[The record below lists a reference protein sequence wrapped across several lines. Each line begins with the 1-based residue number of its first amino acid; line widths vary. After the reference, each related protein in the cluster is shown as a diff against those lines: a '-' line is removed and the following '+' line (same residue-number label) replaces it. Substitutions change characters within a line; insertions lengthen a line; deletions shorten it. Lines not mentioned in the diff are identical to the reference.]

1 MSTSKSPK
9 APRLPKQRDPWPSQ
23 SAALQPFEEYSA
35 LTLDGVNLSRQQAA
49 HLTWRGVQ
57 CKTVRLDE
65 SQFDGLR
72 LIDVHFAGCNLA
84 NAQWEELTAERIL
97 FSECQLIG
105 FDAPDARL
113 HDILFSGCQAQFAK
127 LRFSKFKGVRFE
139 RCDLRNADFQ
149 GSDLSGVV
157 FYKCDLTDAQLSGT
171 TLKGTDFRGST
182 IERMR
187 VGIAE
192 LPGAIVE
199 PVQAAYIAGVLGVV
213 VKLEGEE

>member
-1 MSTSKSPK
+1 MTMIKSPQP
-9 APRLPKQRDPWPSQ
+9 PRLPKQRDPWPTESV
-23 SAALQPFEEYSA
+23 ALQPFEEYTA
-35 LTLDGVNLSRQQAA
+35 LTLEGIDLSTQQAA

-57 CKTVRLDE
+57 CKTVRFDE
-65 SQFDGLR
+65 TQFDGLR

-84 NAQWEELTAERIL
+84 NAQWEELSAHRVH

-113 HDILFSGCQAQFAK
+113 QEISFSGCQAQFAK
-127 LRFSKFKGVRFE
+127 LRFSKFKQVRFE
-139 RCDLRNADFQ
+139 RCDLRNTDFQ
-149 GSDLSGVV
+149 GSDLTGVV
-157 FYKCDLTDAQLSGT
+157 FYKCDLTDAQFSGT

-182 IERMR
+182 IERLR

-213 VKLEGEE
+213 VKLEGEA

>member
-1 MSTSKSPK
+1 MTSTKSPK
-9 APRLPKQRDPWPSQ
+9 APRLPKQRDPWPIQ
-23 SAALQPFEEYSA
+23 SVALQSFEEYEA
-35 LTLDGVNLSRQQAA
+35 LTLDGVDLSTQQAA

-65 SQFDGLR
+65 TQFDGLR

-84 NAQWEELTAERIL
+84 NAQWSALTAERIL
-97 FSECQLIG
+97 FNECQLIG

-113 HDILFSGCQAQFAK
+113 HDIIFSGCQAQFAK
-127 LRFSKFKGVRFE
+127 LRFSKFKGARFE

-199 PVQAAYIAGVLGVV
+199 PIQAAYIAGVLGIV